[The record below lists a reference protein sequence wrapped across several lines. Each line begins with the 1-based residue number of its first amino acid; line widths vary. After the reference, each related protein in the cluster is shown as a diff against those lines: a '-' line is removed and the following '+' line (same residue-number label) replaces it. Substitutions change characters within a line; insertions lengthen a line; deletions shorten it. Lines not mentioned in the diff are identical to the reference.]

1 MKKNS
6 DRIPL
11 MFRAQVEGRCQIQR
25 LPTAK
30 KQAEQWTEEWI
41 EGVDENIPKFSKN
54 VQTREYQITW
64 RFITN
69 SGQDETVTR
78 PVIGA
83 KGFPWYPGSSM
94 KGAFLRA
101 CPPEDKIRYCGGQ
114 QGNETK
120 PGILRFHG
128 GYPQDLNWIK
138 RDLVDVVHPQQ
149 EWQTQT
155 INTKNKPK
163 GESAFVQIS
172 LYQPHLVFGISSP
185 ENLSEEEWEKIWNIW
200 EQALAQGIGSRV
212 SAGYGQAKL

>member
-30 KQAEQWTEEWI
+30 EQAEQWTEEWI

-54 VQTREYQITW
+54 VQTRKYQITW

-101 CPPEDKIRYCGGQ
+101 CPREDKIRYCGGQ
-114 QGNETK
+114 KDNETK

-128 GYPQDLNWIK
+128 GYPQDLNWIEH
-138 RDLVDVVHPQQ
+138 DLVDVVHPQQ
-149 EWQTQT
+149 GWQTQT
-155 INTKNKPK
+155 TNTRSKPK

-172 LYQPHLVFGISSP
+172 LYQPHLVFGISSL
-185 ENLSEEEWEKIWNIW
+185 EKLSADEWQVK
-200 EQALAQGIGSRV
+200 S
-212 SAGYGQAKL
+212 